1 MNSESSS
8 VRKTRTA
15 TLPELDHLE
24 LTIRRLLE
32 AHDVLRKRADTAD
45 ARVQEL
51 EAAVRDLST
60 GSIDPTALAADVER
74 LERENRELRERIRRA
89 HESVER
95 IRARLQ
101 FAEEEA

>member
-1 MNSESSS
+1 M
-8 VRKTRTA
+8 RKSRSTIP
-15 TLPELDHLE
+15 PELDRLE
-24 LTIRRLLE
+24 QTIRRLLD
-32 AHDVLRKRADTAD
+32 AHDALRTRAAAAE

-60 GSIDPTALAADVER
+60 GSMDPTALAADVER
-74 LERENRELRERIRRA
+74 LQRENGELRDRIQRA
-89 HESVER
+89 HDSVER